1 MRWFATPPCPRMDL
15 AQSTKTLIRLTGP
28 STAARIS
35 GGATAAFGGVFAAMS
50 LRFLR
55 LPIPAPFKLIPL
67 ALTAIGAGAAAAGA
81 STALASCSVEAK
93 RGAGLT
99 FRWKLPGLEER
110 SLTLRTKELESFEVT
125 THEHHRSNDYGPDD
139 VVTEYR
145 LVAITRDGRAFPFE
159 SHGTRTQA
167 NLRKAAFG
175 KLLLSPRRSQA
186 K

>member
-1 MRWFATPPCPRMDL
+1 MDL
-15 AQSTKTLIRLTGP
+15 AQSTKTTLTLTGP
-28 STAARIS
+28 STAARLA
-35 GGATAAFGGVFAAMS
+35 GGASAAFGGVFAAMS

-67 ALTAIGAGAAAAGA
+67 AFTAIGAGVAAVGT
-81 STALASCSVEAK
+81 STALSSCSVEAK

-110 SLTLRTKELESFEVT
+110 SLTLPSRELESFEVT

-145 LVAITRDGRAFPFE
+145 LVALTRDGRALPFE
-159 SHGTRTQA
+159 SHGTKTQA
-167 NLRKAAFG
+167 NLRKVALEKVLLG
-175 KLLLSPRRSQA
+175 K